1 MAYKQSP
8 FPLIDGT
15 KKTKEAVSK
24 VLRTINPLGAKLSKN
39 LDIKGYLKGEQGY
52 IPDWKGESTKETVHK
67 VAKKVAK
74 RTAPKKQKKTKKNLD
89 HLKVVPENRGI
100 NWPKPEPV
108 GDKLLKGVKKRIK
121 IVDEDERGEKKTLD
135 HLKPQEQRLKE
146 GGRKKKG
153 KIMVTKQEL
162 VRKTKPKKKN
172 VLESFADF
180 LSSPNKPKKKK

>member
-24 VLRTINPLGAKLSKN
+24 VLRTINPLGAKLSIN

-100 NWPKPEPV
+100 NRTKPEPV
-108 GDKLLKGVKKRIK
+108 GDKLVKGIKKGFKDI
-121 IVDEDERGEKKTLD
+121 KTLAP
-135 HLKPQEQRLKE
+135 KAQEQRLKE

>member
-100 NWPKPEPV
+100 NRTKPEPV
-108 GDKLLKGVKKRIK
+108 GDKLVKETFDEAPRLCPPQILK
-121 IVDEDERGEKKTLD
+121 DM
-135 HLKPQEQRLKE
+135 PRL
-146 GGRKKKG
+146 
-153 KIMVTKQEL
+153 EL
-162 VRKTKPKKKN
+162 QVIY
-172 VLESFADF
+172 EI
-180 LSSPNKPKKKK
+180 